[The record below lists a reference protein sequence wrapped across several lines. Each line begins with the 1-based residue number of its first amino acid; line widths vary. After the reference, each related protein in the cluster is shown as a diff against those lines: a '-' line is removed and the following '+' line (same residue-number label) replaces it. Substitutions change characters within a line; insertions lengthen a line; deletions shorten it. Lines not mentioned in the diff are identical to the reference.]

1 MSTAASPMEV
11 TGTPPLT
18 PPWASPVHGPPVLT
32 PLGPSGQLIGIVPP
46 PHLVM
51 ERPVSADPGPV
62 KFEKASES
70 KKRLRPKTADPGKVA
85 EDAKDTPHSRYVKAT
100 NKQNSSKHKFFRS
113 RVKEK
118 DKESAPPPMCNLST
132 STFYKDSR
140 QPSQHGAGHPSFFNL
155 RYKSLTNLAHQV
167 HDISNVLI
175 QRIILFPQEYDT
187 LDSSNSGG
195 KTSFDSAGSRNVPEK
210 RSRKLE
216 RPKSLTNLVW
226 DFRSGG
232 GTLMQRS
239 ASKPSI
245 ILGADRKM
253 MESGGFSKRR
263 FSKDY
268 TPGGMGKKMG
278 SNKMATLYL

>member
-1 MSTAASPMEV
+1 MSNFVFDSA
-11 TGTPPLT
+11 
-18 PPWASPVHGPPVLT
+18 VL
-32 PLGPSGQLIGIVPP
+32 
-46 PHLVM
+46 
-51 ERPVSADPGPV
+51 
-62 KFEKASES
+62 
-70 KKRLRPKTADPGKVA
+70 
-85 EDAKDTPHSRYVKAT
+85 
-100 NKQNSSKHKFFRS
+100 
-113 RVKEK
+113 
-118 DKESAPPPMCNLST
+118 
-132 STFYKDSR
+132 
-140 QPSQHGAGHPSFFNL
+140 
-155 RYKSLTNLAHQV
+155 
-167 HDISNVLI
+167 
-175 QRIILFPQEYDT
+175 QEYDT

-239 ASKPSI
+239 NSKPSI
-245 ILGADRKM
+245 ILGPGSQDRKM
-253 MESGGFSKRR
+253 VEAGGFSKRR

>member
-1 MSTAASPMEV
+1 MLYELRCSF
-11 TGTPPLT
+11 
-18 PPWASPVHGPPVLT
+18 
-32 PLGPSGQLIGIVPP
+32 
-46 PHLVM
+46 
-51 ERPVSADPGPV
+51 
-62 KFEKASES
+62 KFKLNELAF
-70 KKRLRPKTADPGKVA
+70 PK
-85 EDAKDTPHSRYVKAT
+85 
-100 NKQNSSKHKFFRS
+100 
-113 RVKEK
+113 
-118 DKESAPPPMCNLST
+118 
-132 STFYKDSR
+132 
-140 QPSQHGAGHPSFFNL
+140 
-155 RYKSLTNLAHQV
+155 
-167 HDISNVLI
+167 
-175 QRIILFPQEYDT
+175 EYDT

-245 ILGADRKM
+245 IVGADRKM
-253 MESGGFSKRR
+253 IPDPGGFSKRR

-268 TPGGMGKKMG
+268 SPGGMGKKMG